1 MALSKVMEPIRIGQ
15 LEIKNRVART
25 AHGEHLGQHYVS
37 DEMIA
42 YHVER
47 ARNEVGLS
55 IFGIAEV
62 HHSSAGVGNVWSSEV
77 IPRFQKLTRAI
88 EPYGMR
94 VFQQLWHG
102 GHHYPAL
109 DWGPPLAVSTV
120 PSPFTRALNPM
131 VGIPMSREDIA
142 EIVAAYARSAVNC
155 QEGGVHGVEIHGSH
169 SYLPFQFL
177 NPVTNTR
184 TDEYGGSLENRMRFL
199 VEVYQAIRAAVG
211 SDYPVGLRLSV
222 TWQKVGLK
230 SDEVNQVAHRMQGL
244 GVDYIAAG
252 IGDYWQMETTIGGMQ
267 HPTGYNLK
275 DAREFLAGI
284 TVPRIVSG
292 RFRTLEEAD
301 QVLRD
306 GDADLVGMVRAL
318 IADPQLVTKTLR
330 GEADQ
335 VRPCIA
341 CNQGCIG
348 SIMRGG
354 GLACTVNP
362 AAGFETTLSEDLIQ
376 RSENPKKIVIVGG
389 GPAGLEAA
397 RICALKGHSVVLF
410 EAASRLGGALIAA
423 AKPAR
428 QTAIADISAWL
439 EDQIFRLGVDVRLN
453 TFADADDVLAEAPD
467 VVLVATGSRPRM
479 DGYQVMSPS
488 DPIKGIDQP
497 HVLSSIDLLMG
508 LPRDLGKSAL
518 VLDNVGHFEGPVC
531 AAHLVQQGLA
541 VTYATHQ
548 RAFAPYVQTT
558 MRDDSILA
566 MANEGEFDLLID
578 QLLIEIR
585 PGECTLRSKS
595 GIRTRTIAADTVILV
610 TPNEPNRELADDLK
624 SRCDTVLLVGDAR
637 SPRDMLT
644 AIAEGHRVARSIA

>member
-1 MALSKVMEPIRIGQ
+1 MTLSKILEPILINR

-42 YHVER
+42 YHLER
-47 ARNEVGLS
+47 AKNDVGLS

-62 HHSSAGVGNVWSSEV
+62 HPSSAGVGNVWSPDV

-120 PSPFTRALNPM
+120 PSPFVRALNPM

-142 EIVAAYARSAVNC
+142 EIVAAYAQAAANC
-155 QEGGVHGVEIHGSH
+155 REGGVHGVEIHAAH

-184 TDEYGGSLENRMRFL
+184 EDDYGGNLENRMRFL
-199 VEVYQAIRAAVG
+199 IEVFQAIRAAVG
-211 SDYPVGLRLSV
+211 ADYPVGVRLSV

-230 SDEVNQVAHRMQGL
+230 PDEVNQVAHRLQAL

-267 HPTGYNLK
+267 HPTGYNLE
-275 DAREFLAGI
+275 DARAFLSGI

-330 GEADQ
+330 GEAER

-348 SIMRGG
+348 NIMRGG
-354 GLACTVNP
+354 GLSCTVNP
-362 AAGFETTLSEDLIQ
+362 AAGFETSLSEDLIEPTPTP
-376 RSENPKKIVIVGG
+376 RKVVIVGG
-389 GPAGLEAA
+389 GPAGMEAA
-397 RICALKGHSVVLF
+397 RICTLKGHKVILF
-410 EAASRLGGALIAA
+410 EAAPRLGGAAIAA
-423 AKPAR
+423 ARPAR
-428 QTAIADISAWL
+428 QTAIADMTAWQEAEL
-439 EDQIFRLGVDVRLN
+439 FRLGVDVRLN
-453 TFADADDVLAEAPD
+453 SYAEADDILAEAPD
-467 VVLVATGSRPRM
+467 RVLVATGSRPRM
-479 DGYQVMSPS
+479 DGYQLMSPS
-488 DPIKGIDQP
+488 DPIRGVDQP

-508 LPRDLGKSAL
+508 PPRDLGRSAL
-518 VLDNVGHFEGPVC
+518 VLDNVGHFEAPVC
-531 AAHLVQQGLA
+531 AAHLAQQGLA

-585 PGECTLRSKS
+585 PGECVLRSKS
-595 GIRTRTIAADTVILV
+595 GQRTRTVPADTVILV
-610 TPNEPNRELADDLK
+610 TPNEPNRALADDLK
-624 SRCDTVLLVGDAR
+624 GRCDRVLLIGDAR

-644 AIAEGHRVARSIA
+644 AIAEGHRVARSID